1 MLVSISLHSPK
12 KIRET
17 KWFNMY
23 YQAEEFKPGKSEHR
37 LLVEHKSG
45 EFNSFSIVIDA
56 GGSKQTG
63 EEVVTRFANDL
74 PTTVDASY
82 LKSFAKKH
90 GMSVSEE

>member
-1 MLVSISLHSPK
+1 MRNQ
-12 KIRET
+12 IRAQQE
-17 KWFNMY
+17 KY
-23 YQAEEFKPGKSEHR
+23 EY
-37 LLVEHKSG
+37 
-45 EFNSFSIVIDA
+45 IVIDA

-82 LKSFAKKH
+82 LKSFAKKQ